1 MAIDPTNKVIN
12 YSVFQERLSIQQ
24 AAREASNKDK
34 TEKLARKKLTDS
46 SKSAKTKKSA
56 FYLSFEPEEILL
68 EDVKPPSVESHYPDK
83 REKQESNKRENQKE
97 ESRLERKAREKCEKA
112 KENLI
117 GAVTAYQKLPI
128 NLNNPTWYENLK
140 ERFEYHLEAYKSAY
154 LHYAQIANNSPQD
167 TLQSEILQIN

>member
-12 YSVFQERLSIQQ
+12 YNVFQERLLAQQ

-34 TEKLARKKLTDS
+34 AEKLTRKNLTDS
-46 SKSAKTKKSA
+46 SKTKKTKSP
-56 FYLSFEPEEILL
+56 FFLSFEPEEILGESL
-68 EDVKPPSVESHYPDK
+68 ELEEIKNNYPEQK
-83 REKQESNKRENQKE
+83 GKQENNKKENQKE

-112 KENLI
+112 KANLI

-140 ERFEYHLEAYKSAY
+140 ERFEYHLEVYKSAY
-154 LHYAQIANNSPQD
+154 LHYSQIANNSPQD
-167 TLQSEILQIN
+167 VLQSEILQIN